1 MLPLSNSTALARPLA
16 AAAAVLALL
25 AAAGCADSRSAKP
38 PAAPRAAVVGV
49 LTLQPEPVTLS
60 TELLGRTSAPLVA
73 EIRPQVGGIVQ
84 ARRFTEGQRV
94 QAGQTLY
101 QIDPASY
108 RAALA
113 SAEAALAKAQA
124 TEDAAR
130 LTAERR
136 AELLRAEAVSRQ
148 DLQDA
153 QAAQR
158 QAQADVAAARAAV
171 ETARINLARTT
182 LSSPIAGRVDVSTV
196 TPGALV
202 TAEQATAL
210 TTVRQTDPM
219 QVDIPQSSAELLR
232 LQAALGQ
239 GGTGLQAA
247 AQDAPV
253 TLLLEDGSRYP
264 LAGRLSVRGVSVN
277 AGTGAV
283 TLRAV
288 FPNPQGRLLPG
299 MAVRAVLP
307 TAQAP
312 AALLLPQ
319 QAVQRDAAG
328 RASVLLV
335 DAGNVVR
342 QRTVVADQAV
352 GQRWLVAQGLA
363 AGERVVVEGALK
375 VKPGDTVQAQPVAAA
390 PGTSAPAVTAPA
402 AAASAPPAAAS
413 AVATVARR

>member
-1 MLPLSNSTALARPLA
+1 MPTPTSSPARAASLVRPLALA
-16 AAAAVLALL
+16 AAALALL
-25 AAAGCADSRSAKP
+25 SAAGCSDSHSAAP
-38 PAAPRAAVVGV
+38 AAAPRPAVVGV
-49 LTLQPEPVTLS
+49 LTLQPEAVTLS

-84 ARRFTEGQRV
+84 ARSFTEGQRV

-124 TEDAAR
+124 TEEAAR

-171 ETARINLARTT
+171 DTARINLARTT

-232 LQAALGQ
+232 LQRTLA
-239 GGTGLQAA
+239 GGSLQAA
-247 AQDAPV
+247 SRSAPV
-253 TLLLEDGSRYP
+253 GLLLEDGSRYP
-264 LAGRLSVRGVSVN
+264 LSGQLSVTGVSVN
-277 AGTGAV
+277 TSTGAV

-288 FPNPQGRLLPG
+288 FPNPDGRLLPG

-307 TAQAP
+307 TAQAA

-319 QAVQRDAAG
+319 QAVQRDASG
-328 RASVLLV
+328 SASVLLV

-342 QRTVVADQAV
+342 KRAVVADQAV
-352 GQRWLVAQGLA
+352 GNRWLVAQGLS
-363 AGERVVVEGALK
+363 AGERVVVEGAQK
-375 VKPGDTVQAQPVAAA
+375 VRPGDTVQAQPVGAAA
-390 PGTSAPAVTAPA
+390 PG
-402 AAASAPPAAAS
+402 AAASAPRAAAS
-413 AVATVARR
+413 AASSVATVAAR